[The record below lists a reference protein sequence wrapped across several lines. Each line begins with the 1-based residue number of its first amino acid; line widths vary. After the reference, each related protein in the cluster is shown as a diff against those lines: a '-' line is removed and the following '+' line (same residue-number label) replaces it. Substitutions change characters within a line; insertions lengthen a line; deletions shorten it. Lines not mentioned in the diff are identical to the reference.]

1 MGKMMNIG
9 LERYHNVIQQQTK
22 SAGLNSLDI
31 LLVGA
36 TGVGK
41 SSTINALLGDDVAK
55 VGNSVYPE
63 TMNITAYCKGNLVI
77 WDSAGLGDG
86 IEQDIQHRQ
95 NIIKILSERKGKRKK
110 IDLVMVIIDGSGR
123 DLGTTYCLL
132 EEVILPNFPENRIMI
147 LINQADMAM
156 KGRHW
161 DNDNMKPEP
170 KLLIFLEEKAISV
183 QKRLKETTGLN
194 IDKFIYYSAEK
205 KFNLDKIFQV
215 IMQYLDKMIE
225 RAMYKKLAERRRNRK
240 KLEEENRKKLEEENR
255 KKLEEE
261 NRKKLEEE
269 NRNRRNGLICFS
281 FIIGIGLLILEY
293 WRIASLFFLSGILAM
308 LPSDDRYE
316 LADLILENFIIILI
330 IGIVLLFFIHWS
342 TVIWYFIIILIL
354 IGAGF

>member
-1 MGKMMNIG
+1 MNIG

-132 EEVILPNFPENRIMI
+132 EEVILPNFPKNRIMI

-170 KLLIFLEEKAISV
+170 KLLNFLEEKAISV

-205 KFNLDKIFQV
+205 KFNLDKIFQA

-225 RAMYKKLAERRRNRK
+225 RAMYKKLAERRR
-240 KLEEENRKKLEEENR
+240 NRKKLEEENR

>member
-132 EEVILPNFPENRIMI
+132 EEVILPNFPKNRIMI

-170 KLLIFLEEKAISV
+170 KLLNFLEEKAISV

-205 KFNLDKIFQV
+205 KFNLDKIFQA

-225 RAMYKKLAERRRNRK
+225 RAMYKKLAERRR
-240 KLEEENRKKLEEENR
+240 NR

>member
-240 KLEEENRKKLEEENR
+240 KLEEENRII
-255 KKLEEE
+255 
-261 NRKKLEEE
+261 
-269 NRNRRNGLICFS
+269 RNVLICFS
-281 FIIGIGLLILEY
+281 FIIGIGLLILED
-293 WRIASLFFLSGILAM
+293 WRITSLFFLIGILAM

-330 IGIVLLFFIHWS
+330 IGVVLLFFIHWS
-342 TVIWYFIIILIL
+342 VVIWYFIIIILIL
-354 IGAGF
+354 IGAVFS

>member
-1 MGKMMNIG
+1 MNIG

-132 EEVILPNFPENRIMI
+132 EEVILPNFPKNRIMI

-170 KLLIFLEEKAISV
+170 KLLNFLEEKAISV

-205 KFNLDKIFQV
+205 KFNLDKIFQA

-225 RAMYKKLAERRRNRK
+225 RAMYKKLAERRR
-240 KLEEENRKKLEEENR
+240 NR